1 MLKTSRKQRNAS
13 NAWKSLSLGIILLA
27 VCAISRAEYPL
38 LEQLNQQTQSLYN
51 EVQSGIVRVQL
62 PVPLWAREAAAKND
76 PLRKW
81 DKVVD
86 PQVRKAIEEHRE
98 AALKGSQGGRLNIRI
113 ASATTQPTTQ
123 SASGNI
129 EGIWVSRQT
138 ETGEIVLESRGDRP
152 AALVINAGSA
162 NNPSPNAPLRLRLP
176 AGGTFAANNLGLVLD
191 EAGHVLVPVYIEKQ
205 AIGEAPVRMM
215 IGNEET
221 TASFIGSDEKT
232 QVTILKMNKRVGRPV
247 KLTGVRPADG
257 SLVMLLN
264 PTGGAGKLA
273 LWTGGE
279 REYGVVVA
287 LDGTI
292 SGIVRYGQFLAG
304 SASRPIIDQL
314 IKLGTVQRAVLGA
327 RLTEIRADDPVR
339 RQLLQLADRPALLID
354 EITPGSLAERAGL
367 QRGDFIL
374 EMGSEPVG
382 DLTTW
387 AALSARGGQTTLTVL
402 RSEQAQRISINL
414 GTTPEK
420 Q

>member
-1 MLKTSRKQRNAS
+1 MFNPKNKEQRTKNRVA
-13 NAWKSLSLGIILLA
+13 GVILFLA
-27 VCAISRAEYPL
+27 LCLPAFAEYPL

-86 PQVRKAIEEHRE
+86 GNVRQVIDDRRE
-98 AALKGSQGGRLNIRI
+98 ASLRGSAGGKLNVRI
-113 ASATTQPTTQ
+113 VPSTQPSTQ
-123 SASGNI
+123 SAAGNV
-129 EGIWVSRQT
+129 EGLWVSRRT

-152 AALVINAGSA
+152 GALVINAGSA
-162 NNPSPNAPLRLRLP
+162 TNPSPGAPLRLRVPP
-176 AGGTFAANNLGLVLD
+176 AGTFAPNNLGLVLD
-191 EAGHVLVPVYIEKQ
+191 DAGHVLVPVYIEKE
-205 AIGEAPVRMM
+205 AIGQAPVRMM
-215 IGNEET
+215 IGNEEA
-221 TASFIGSDEKT
+221 TATFVGSDEKT
-232 QVTILKMNKRVGRPV
+232 QVTILKMNKRIGRPL

-264 PTGGAGKLA
+264 PTGAAGKLA

-292 SGIVRYGQFLAG
+292 CGIIRYGQFLAG
-304 SASRPIIDQL
+304 SASKPVIDQL
-314 IKLGTVQRAVLGA
+314 IKLGTVQRAILGA
-327 RLTEIRADDPVR
+327 RLTEIRADDPAR
-339 RQLLQLADRPALLID
+339 RQLPQLADRPALMID
-354 EITPGSLAERAGL
+354 EVTPGSLAERAGL

-402 RSEQAQRISINL
+402 RGEQTQRVSINL
-414 GTTPEK
+414 APENR
-420 Q
+420 

>member
-1 MLKTSRKQRNAS
+1 MPTRYSKQRMN
-13 NAWKSLSLGIILLA
+13 NNTLKGLVLGIALLA
-27 VCAISRAEYPL
+27 MPAVSRAEYPL

-51 EVQSGIVRVQL
+51 EVQAGIVRVQL

-81 DKVVD
+81 ENVVD
-86 PQVRKAIEEHRE
+86 PQVRKAIEDRRE
-98 AALKGSQGGRLNIRI
+98 ASLKGTQSSKLSFHIS
-113 ASATTQPTTQ
+113 SATTQTTTQ
-123 SASGNI
+123 SATGNV
-129 EGIWVSRQT
+129 EGMWVSRQT
-138 ETGEIVLESRGDRP
+138 ATGEFVLESRGDRP
-152 AALVINAGSA
+152 GALVINAGA
-162 NNPSPNAPLRLRLP
+162 VNNPSPNAPLRLRLP
-176 AGGTFAANNLGLVLD
+176 VGGTFSPNNLGLVLD
-191 EAGHVLVPVYIEKQ
+191 ASGHVLVPVYIEKE
-205 AIGEAPVRMM
+205 AIGQAPVRMM

-221 TASFIGSDEKT
+221 TASFVGSDEKT
-232 QVTILKMNKRVGRPV
+232 QVTILKMTKLIGRPV

-264 PTGGAGKLA
+264 PTGGAGKLS

-304 SASRPIIDQL
+304 SASRPVIDQL
-314 IKLGTVQRAVLGA
+314 IKLGVVQRAVLGA

-339 RQLLQLADRPALLID
+339 RQLLQLADRPALLVD
-354 EITPGSLAERAGL
+354 EVTPGSLAERVGL

-374 EMGSEPVG
+374 EMGAEPIG

-402 RSEQAQRISINL
+402 RGEQAQRVSINL

>member
-1 MLKTSRKQRNAS
+1 
-13 NAWKSLSLGIILLA
+13 
-27 VCAISRAEYPL
+27 
-38 LEQLNQQTQSLYN
+38 N